1 MTVIGKG
8 LALENRHTGE
18 KLEMTRVIRANQS
31 CLAMRGLLPPHR
43 QGPPLHVHYKVGRV
57 GVSDRAVPAEP
68 RVKGEPQ

>member
-43 QGPPLHVHYKVGRV
+43 QGPPLHVHYKFL
-57 GVSDRAVPAEP
+57 GVWAFRIVRSLPNRA
-68 RVKGEPQ
+68 